1 MPIRVIP
8 PVCHKPFRRRH
19 ICQQGSSA
27 RKVADLASGHEE
39 FQRLPLGLC
48 PMARVGQCRKFA
60 NLQFANLHLP
70 MVCIFTRFRFAHS
83 RGAYMVQAI
92 SGGDRP

>member
-1 MPIRVIP
+1 MAVSGFFMAVVSQRATPGLADES
-8 PVCHKPFRRRH
+8 RRR
-19 ICQQGSSA
+19 
-27 RKVADLASGHEE
+27 
-39 FQRLPLGLC
+39 
-48 PMARVGQCRKFA
+48 RKFA

-83 RGAYMVQAI
+83 RAAYMVQAI